1 MKCKIH
7 LEEFF
12 PADAA
17 VLKDKRPVSEISDID
32 VMDEVIEGEGC
43 KENQGEETMNLQEDE
58 WQKVS
63 TVPLVKWSLHS
74 CSV

>member
-1 MKCKIH
+1 MSK
-7 LEEFF
+7 
-12 PADAA
+12 
-17 VLKDKRPVSEISDID
+17 ISDID

-43 KENQGEETMNLQEDE
+43 KENRGEETMNLQEDE